1 MQQIS
6 KKTEVMDYFVS
17 QIEKFSEKCMETAKK
32 QMEAMK
38 RANDPKIAIFGE
50 DACLNRLANNLF
62 YNSDKAAYVHYSDGT
77 VQLYIGNRNEPS
89 DDAIEIDLWQFVGDV
104 DEDELFETMANKI
117 IENYN
122 FILKYNQF

>member
-32 QMEAMK
+32 QMAAAK

-50 DACLNRLANNLF
+50 EAYLDRLYRNLF
-62 YNSDKAAYVHYSDGT
+62 FNDYKSAYVHYSDGT
-77 VQLYIGNRNEPS
+77 VQLYIGNRDEPS
-89 DDAIEIDLWQFVGDV
+89 GDTIEVDKWQFVGNV
-104 DEDELFETMANKI
+104 DEDELMDAMVDNI
-117 IENYN
+117 IDKYN
-122 FILKYNQF
+122 FYLKHTAN